1 MQMLAGAK
9 AIRTRNRPDF
19 SAGESERNSFFS
31 RAGKK
36 ERKDGREG
44 RGEPGLQGEAGC
56 WVFSTCPPHVSPP
69 FSAPLWPQARLPPAA
84 LISEAPLPLASGWI
98 WPMGGASGRAEGRR
112 EIGVSTLW
120 LPSSF
125 YLRSQVLPRAPHP
138 HAQLQRQPHTQS
150 CIFLPVCRGDFTTA
164 GMRLGDRTLLS
175 ASKSAQI
182 EHRAP
187 RVVSPEYIR

>member
-1 MQMLAGAK
+1 MRG
-9 AIRTRNRPDF
+9 IRF
-19 SAGESERNSFFS
+19 SPEQGRKTGKTGGKGGESQAS
-31 RAGKK
+31 RGRPAAG
-36 ERKDGREG
+36 
-44 RGEPGLQGEAGC
+44 
-56 WVFSTCPPHVSPP
+56 SSPP
-69 FSAPLWPQARLPPAA
+69 ALHMCPLPSLPRSGPQARLPPTA
-84 LISEAPLPLASGWI
+84 LISEVPLPLASGWI
-98 WPMGGASGRAEGRR
+98 WPMRGASGRAEGRR

-150 CIFLPVCRGDFTTA
+150 CVFLPVCHGDFTTA
-164 GMRLGDRTLLS
+164 GMRLGDKMLLS
-175 ASKSAQI
+175 ASNSAQT